1 MDRPMITTLA
11 EAFMQR
17 FAGLNSVYGTYDTS
31 KTTIREDGKR
41 SGENAAV
48 TRRAPVTVELWERHL
63 AGQRAGLGIV
73 PIRADNTCVFGAIDV
88 DVYPT
93 THQTI
98 AAKLERSALPLIV
111 CRTKS
116 GGAHLYLFSSAPVP
130 AASMVGKL
138 CEIASFLGY
147 GDCEKFPKQTQILV
161 EQGDCGQW
169 INMPYFGGVR
179 GMRYAVDVNG
189 DGLSPE
195 QFLERAEEIAVD
207 PKWFDSPIVVSKNFE
222 DGPPCLQTLSQTGI
236 PAGTRSDG
244 LYNIG
249 VYLKRSRPDD
259 WENLLE
265 DSNRKYL
272 DPPLTMPEVQG
283 TIKSL
288 RKKDY
293 TYGCTKKPLC
303 DHCNAALC
311 RTRKYGV
318 GSGTSGRF
326 PMLGGLTKLN
336 TKPPIWYWTI
346 DGIRI
351 ELSTSDLQDPRSFQR
366 RCMESLNVVPQIPSR
381 PVWEAAVQHAMDT
394 VTVIDAPA
402 DASSEGAFWDMVEK
416 FCTGRAQAQAI
427 EEITLGKPFSKDG
440 KTYFKMEA
448 LSAFLTM
455 HKFFEFTGP
464 KIASMLRDAGA
475 SHHAKNFK
483 GRCVN
488 FWGIPEFAKQTEG
501 FSVPAEVQESKEPF

>member
-1 MDRPMITTLA
+1 VVA
-11 EAFMQR
+11 ER
-17 FAGLNSVYGTYDTS
+17 L
-31 KTTIREDGKR
+31 
-41 SGENAAV
+41 
-48 TRRAPVTVELWERHL
+48 
-63 AGQRAGLGIV
+63 
-73 PIRADNTCVFGAIDV
+73 
-88 DVYPT
+88 
-93 THQTI
+93 
-98 AAKLERSALPLIV
+98 
-111 CRTKS
+111 
-116 GGAHLYLFSSAPVP
+116 
-130 AASMVGKL
+130 
-138 CEIASFLGY
+138 
-147 GDCEKFPKQTQILV
+147 
-161 EQGDCGQW
+161 
-169 INMPYFGGVR
+169 
-179 GMRYAVDVNG
+179 
-189 DGLSPE
+189 
-195 QFLERAEEIAVD
+195 
-207 PKWFDSPIVVSKNFE
+207 
-222 DGPPCLQTLSQTGI
+222 
-236 PAGTRSDG
+236 
-244 LYNIG
+244 
-249 VYLKRSRPDD
+249 
-259 WENLLE
+259 
-265 DSNRKYL
+265 
-272 DPPLTMPEVQG
+272 
-283 TIKSL
+283 L

-293 TYGCTKKPLC
+293 SYGCTKKPLC

-326 PMLGGLTKLN
+326 PTLGGLTKLN
-336 TKPPIWYWTI
+336 TKPPIWFWAV

-402 DASSEGAFWDMVEK
+402 DASPEGAFWDMVEK
-416 FCTGRAQAQAI
+416 FCTSRAQAQVI

-448 LSAFLTM
+448 LLAFLTM
-455 HKFFEFTGP
+455 HKFFEFKGP